1 MRVLLLALVFISFS
15 AVSFGQDVTFM
26 LTHGTRRKWTSVEK
40 TNTPNTT
47 SNMTLFFDGNHKKE
61 ATLRYFQ
68 LCIEKANPETIFIF
82 DDIYWSLEMI
92 EAWMEIK
99 NHPQITLALDVFQFG
114 ICFFR
119 KEKLA
124 KEEFVLRY

>member
-47 SNMTLFFDGNHKKE
+47 SNMTLFFDGNHKVEYQPVNALQKPFSQNW
-61 ATLRYFQ
+61 TL
-68 LCIEKANPETIFIF
+68 LSGDNIF
-82 DDIYWSLEMI
+82 DENISL
-92 EAWMEIK
+92 
-99 NHPQITLALDVFQFG
+99 QIGTTMYAVTFSKTSNGDDFMTLTYYRNDRAYTHAYYA
-114 ICFFR
+114 
-119 KEKLA
+119 E
-124 KEEFVLRY
+124 